1 MDVDENSRRPRERR
15 FFLVVYRILYPHP
28 RGVRWSKKVRPITG
42 WKGIREVFFLIWAWP
57 KGAVVTPQKVGG
69 QPGKTTPNSLL
80 WKAWLFA
87 QNGEIYGW
95 QTLGVLC
102 VVVDGGIVKEKP
114 AFILGCVIMAVKFSM
129 A

>member
-1 MDVDENSRRPRERR
+1 M
-15 FFLVVYRILYPHP
+15 
-28 RGVRWSKKVRPITG
+28 
-42 WKGIREVFFLIWAWP
+42 
-57 KGAVVTPQKVGG
+57 VVTPEKVGG
-69 QPGKTTPNSLL
+69 QPGKTTPDSLL
-80 WKAWLFA
+80 EGLASA